1 MTPDSVTRGRLH
13 LYLAIAPG
21 AGKTCALLDEAHRR
35 SRGGRDVVAALVE
48 SHGRAAVEERLAGL
62 ETMPARTVAYRGT
75 SFEELDVEAVLR
87 RHPQSVLVD
96 ELAHTNTPGSRH
108 DKRWQDVADL
118 LDAGIDVVSALNVQH
133 ISSLADSAA
142 QITGVDVHE
151 TVPDTFLTT
160 ADHIDFL
167 DIDATELRRRL
178 PQLYDT
184 RTAGRALHNYYRPE
198 HLKQLRTLA
207 QQWLGQHLPQA
218 PTPPAQN
225 ARRIVVALT
234 GEPEGDHTL
243 CRAAL
248 LAAATTG
255 ELIGVHV
262 RDPSGLADPVPA
274 WLEPQRR
281 LLTELGG
288 RYTQL
293 AGADVAGAILD
304 FARTENATDLVLG
317 ATRRT
322 SAFQALHG
330 SVINRAI
337 RSAGSVEVHVIP
349 PRKPPKHRLDI
360 RLGEPVEHR
369 RAQLSPRRRSTSWL
383 LALLAPPA
391 LAAALSPAHSSLGLA
406 GALFCVLLPVLL
418 TALVGGI
425 RPALL
430 ATATGV
436 LAADYFFT
444 APYHSLRVDRLLDLV
459 ALIAFACV
467 AATIGLLVDIL
478 AGRGLQA
485 ARAQAEAENLAQLT
499 ADTLAAGPHR
509 PSELAETVRRT
520 FDLDAVAVMRPS
532 DTGWQSL
539 ASAGHPVPATPD
551 EAPYCADLADGTVLA
566 LAGSRLTEPDA
577 RLLRAFVTELR
588 QENERVRLHHMGHR
602 MRSTASDTR

>member
-1 MTPDSVTRGRLH
+1 MADPVFRGRLH

-35 SRGGRDVVAALVE
+35 SQDGQDVVAALVE

-62 ETMPARTVAYRGT
+62 ETVPARTVAYRGT
-75 SFEELDVEAVLR
+75 SFDELDVEALLR
-87 RHPQSVLVD
+87 RRPQGVLVD
-96 ELAHTNTPGSRH
+96 ELAHTNVPGSRH

-118 LDAGIDVVSALNVQH
+118 LDAGIDVVTALNVQH
-133 ISSLADSAA
+133 IASLADSAA
-142 QITGVDVHE
+142 EITGVDVRE
-151 TVPDTFLTT
+151 TVPDAFLTT
-160 ADHIDFL
+160 ADRIDFL
-167 DIDATELRRRL
+167 DVDATELRRRI
-178 PQLYDT
+178 PGLYGT
-184 RTAGRALHNYYRPE
+184 RTAGRALHDYYRPE
-198 HLKQLRTLA
+198 NLNRLRALA
-207 QQWLGQHLPQA
+207 QQWLSHYQA
-218 PTPPAQN
+218 QGPTPPAPN

-243 CRAAL
+243 RRAAL

-255 ELIGVHV
+255 DLIGVHV
-262 RDPSGLADPVPA
+262 RDPSGLTDPVPA

-288 RYTQL
+288 HFTQL
-293 AGADVAGAILD
+293 AGADVAAAILD

-322 SAFQALHG
+322 SAFQTLHG

-337 RSAGSVEVHVIP
+337 RSAGPVEVHVIP
-349 PRKPPKHRLDI
+349 PRKPPKHRLDVTLAAPI
-360 RLGEPVEHR
+360 EHR
-369 RAQLSPRRRSTSWL
+369 RAQLSPRRRTTSWL

-391 LAAALSPAHSSLGLA
+391 LAAALSPARSSLGLP

-430 ATATGV
+430 ATTTGV
-436 LAADYFFT
+436 LATDYFFT
-444 APYHSLRVDRLLDLV
+444 TPYHSLRVDRLLDLV

-467 AATIGLLVDIL
+467 ATTIGLLVDIL
-478 AGRGLQA
+478 AGRGLQT

-532 DTGWQSL
+532 DTGWQNI
-539 ASAGHPVPATPD
+539 ASTGNPVPATPE

-566 LAGSRLTEPDA
+566 LTGSRLTEPDA
-577 RLLRAFVTELR
+577 RLLHAFITELR
-588 QENERVRLHHMGHR
+588 QENERVRLHR
-602 MRSTASDTR
+602 MEHHT